1 MPSKQLSDEC
11 RLLVAPT
18 CEYEYNTGDEEGHY
32 ANRIYPPLQ
41 SSTENEG
48 IIRSGKANAC
58 VQDWDD
64 RASAPELIFAR
75 QGLSFSCNYD
85 SFQGSPKH
93 YDVL

>member
-1 MPSKQLSDEC
+1 MPSQQLFDNVSAAGC
-11 RLLVAPT
+11 TNLRVRMQQ
-18 CEYEYNTGDEEGHY
+18 GDEEGL
-32 ANRIYPPLQ
+32 YPPLQ

-48 IIRSGKANAC
+48 IIRSGKGNAC

-64 RASAPELIFAR
+64 RTSAPELIFAR
-75 QGLSFSCNYD
+75 QGLSFSCNCD